1 MANST
6 FFDCVNRILLEAGQ
20 SAVADTT
27 TFNSNNSLTK
37 TQLQTK
43 YFVDRANRGLIRKL
57 RARWLKRE
65 LSLNLSAYPG
75 TANSYALSSTI
86 RLENIV
92 DGSVFIS
99 GATYGRK
106 LEYVPYEEWKK
117 RFPQGETVA
126 GIPRFWYDLPRTANS
141 ENDKIAFSPPP
152 SKTLTVTYEAYLRP
166 VVLVN
171 ASDEIAFEPDWE
183 DVLWTY
189 ALTWLEMSLSEGKMP
204 AVQQFC
210 EPMFSEIRQL
220 TLGVSEKPPSVDFG
234 MSIEIPSRRGRRSAY
249 SPN

>member
-1 MANST
+1 MEEEIST
-6 FFDCVNRILLEAGQ
+6 RRDSRGHPAFLVRLTSNGELGKRQNR
-20 SAVADTT
+20 
-27 TFNSNNSLTK
+27 F
-37 TQLQTK
+37 
-43 YFVDRANRGLIRKL
+43 
-57 RARWLKRE
+57 
-65 LSLNLSAYPG
+65 LSA
-75 TANSYALSSTI
+75 
-86 RLENIV
+86 
-92 DGSVFIS
+92 
-99 GATYGRK
+99 
-106 LEYVPYEEWKK
+106 
-117 RFPQGETVA
+117 
-126 GIPRFWYDLPRTANS
+126 
-141 ENDKIAFSPPP
+141 P